1 MAPDSMQVQ
10 LCSVQPS
17 PQHQQQCE
25 PGIAEVCSSYWLC
38 RLTADAKGS
47 HAADAAHAV
56 GRLTVDALA
65 ATLTTVHSFH
75 KACVQMHQHM

>member
-25 PGIAEVCSSYWLC
+25 PDVAEVCSSYWLC
-38 RLTADAKGS
+38 RLTANGKGS
-47 HAADAAHAV
+47 HAVDVAHAV
-56 GRLTVDALA
+56 GRLTVDPLA
-65 ATLTTVHSFH
+65 ATLITVHSLHTVF
-75 KACVQMHQHM
+75 VQMHQHM